1 VSPQATDPL
10 SALASIEVP
19 AWLVG
24 GAVRDRLLGRST
36 ADYDVAVAG
45 DARAVA
51 SELARR
57 AAGHP
62 FELSEGFGTWRVV
75 SRDRSWTLDLL
86 PLAGD
91 TIEADLA
98 RRDLTINAMAEELP
112 QGTLIDPFGG
122 SRDLA
127 QGSLRM
133 VAPAAFTADPLRSL
147 RLVRL
152 ACELGFEPEPETA
165 ARAASAAP
173 GLAAVAL
180 ERVFAEFRR
189 IVASERAPAG
199 LRLMDELR
207 ITPVVLPE
215 LSALHG
221 VEQSAYHHLDVYEH
235 TLTVLAETI
244 ELERHPEAH
253 LGPRAEAVNQYL
265 SADLANEM
273 TRWEALRLGALFH
286 DVAKPLT
293 RGVTAQGRV
302 TFMGHDAQGSDLAR
316 AILTRLRASE
326 RLAEYVAALTRNHL
340 RLGFLIH
347 EMPLSR
353 RAVYRYLRAC
363 APVQIDVS
371 VLSVADRLA
380 TRGRG
385 SDEAIRAHLT
395 LAGQLLAAGLDW
407 AERPPRAPIRGDA
420 LAAALQIEPGPQLG
434 AILAELEEAAFA
446 GEVGSPEEAISHARQ
461 LLHRR
466 PLGSRG

>member
-1 VSPQATDPL
+1 MSSQATDPL

-24 GAVRDRLLGRST
+24 GAVRDRLLGRPT

-62 FELSEGFGTWRVV
+62 FELSEGFGAWRVV
-75 SRDRSWTLDLL
+75 SRDRSWTIDLL

-91 TIEADLA
+91 SIEADLA
-98 RRDLTINAMAEELP
+98 QRDLTINAMAEGLP
-112 QGTLIDPFGG
+112 AGALVDPFGG

-127 QGSLRM
+127 QRRLRM
-133 VAPAAFTADPLRSL
+133 VAPTAFSADPLRSL

-152 ACELGFEPEPETA
+152 ACELGFELEPATA
-165 ARAASAAP
+165 AEAANAAP
-173 GLAAVAL
+173 GLAAVAP
-180 ERVFAEFRR
+180 ERVFAELRR
-189 IVASERAPAG
+189 IIVSDRAPG
-199 LRLMDELR
+199 GIRLMDELG

-215 LSALHG
+215 ISALRG

-235 TLTVLAETI
+235 TLTVLAGAI
-244 ELERHPEAH
+244 ELERDPEAQ
-253 LGPRAEAVNQYL
+253 LGPRAEAVNGFL
-265 SADLANEM
+265 SAGLANDM
-273 TRWEALRLGALFH
+273 TRWQALRLGALLH

-302 TFMGHDAQGSDLAR
+302 TFMGHDALGSDLAR
-316 AILTRLRASE
+316 TILTRLSASG
-326 RLAEYVAALTRNHL
+326 RLADHVAALTRNHL
-340 RLGFLIH
+340 RLGFLTH
-347 EMPLSR
+347 GMPLSR
-353 RAVYRYLRAC
+353 RAVYRYLQETT
-363 APVQIDVS
+363 PVQVDVS

-385 SDEAIRAHLT
+385 SDEAISAHLK
-395 LAGQLLAAGLDW
+395 LAGQLLAEGLDW

-420 LAAALQIEPGPQLG
+420 LAAALNIEPGPQLG
-434 AILAELEEAAFA
+434 AILAELQEAAFA
-446 GEVGSPEEAISHARQ
+446 GEVGSPEEAISLARG
-461 LLHRR
+461 LLH
-466 PLGSRG
+466 G